1 MVVLDKGMV
10 LHTMLVGLLDD
21 AVDNVDFTIGHI
33 VVFKELLILVV
44 HLEDS
49 VELLS

>member
-1 MVVLDKGMV
+1 MVVLDKCMV

-21 AVDNVDFTIGHI
+21 AVDNIDFTIGHI
-33 VVFKELLILVV
+33 VIFQELLVLII